1 MKVTLDTNFLIS
13 ATQWDYSV
21 SYKLLQKLIREN
33 AEIFTTEEIL
43 TEFKEILAREFQRD
57 ADYIENIID
66 KLFQFMSLVKP
77 EEKVSIVTSD
87 PDDNKIIECAITSS
101 SDYIITYDNHLL
113 SLKEFQGIKIIKP
126 EVLLSF

>member
-66 KLFQFMSLVKP
+66 KLFQFMSLVKS

-87 PDDNKIIECAITSS
+87 PNDNKIIECAITSS